1 MPLEKNKK
9 TTLHHKEED
18 WNENTIS
25 PRQGVPQSLLSFENA
40 VTDNAVTDNAAM
52 KKGASGS
59 LTVEA
64 ALVFPLFL
72 FALTAVLFFFRV
84 LQVSQMT
91 EGALAAAG
99 SFVSLEA
106 ETEDEPLLLAV
117 GYFQKELLKKDFP
130 DDVLLGGRLGIGWS
144 ESELSGEYVDLRIY
158 YQCKLPFRM
167 FGLGNIPISQRVYMK
182 KWTGYPGDGDDEETE
197 RFVYITP
204 SGEVYHVTRECS
216 YLKLSTK
223 MMACEAAKSA
233 GYTACMI
240 CGQMPGTYTYYYVTE
255 DGMRYHTTIDCRSLK
270 RTIYTIPF
278 SEVGDRRACS
288 RCGGGE

>member
-9 TTLHHKEED
+9 ITLHHKEED
-18 WNENTIS
+18 RNRKNIYD
-25 PRQGVPQSLLSFENA
+25 RQGAPQSLSFSDGA
-40 VTDNAVTDNAAM
+40 VSA
-52 KKGASGS
+52 KCASAS

-91 EGALAAAG
+91 QGALAAAG

-106 ETEDEPLLLAV
+106 ETEDELLLLAV
-117 GYFQKELLKKDFP
+117 GYFQKELLTEEFP
-130 DDVLLGGRLGIGWS
+130 DDVLAGGRLGISWS
-144 ESELSGEYVDLRIY
+144 ESELSGEYVDLRIR

-167 FGLGNIPISQRVYMK
+167 FGLGNIPVNQRVYMK
-182 KWTGYPGDGDDEETE
+182 KWTGYPGDGGTEETE
-197 RFVYITP
+197 RFVYITQT
-204 SGEVYHVTRECS
+204 GEVYHVSADCTH
-216 YLKLSTK
+216 LKLSTK
-223 MMACEAAKSA
+223 IMECEAAKKA
-233 GYTACMI
+233 GYTPCMV
-240 CGQMPGTYTYYYVTE
+240 CGPIPGTYTYYYVTE
-255 DGMRYHTTIDCRSLK
+255 DGMRYHTVMDCRSLK
-270 RTIYTIPF
+270 RTVYRIPF